1 MKNNP
6 ALMITCE
13 HASNALPD
21 FVLRAFRECNLEEAR
36 RRGEDFCN
44 VYGVPDEVLNT
55 HRGYD
60 IGAYKLFSNLVKR
73 LKPDFH
79 CSGRFSR
86 LVVDLNRSSTSK
98 TFFSEYTSILP
109 TSIKYH
115 MLSLWQKYRVK
126 IETFISGVIP
136 EKLRKHQDEVPLK
149 VIHLGIHSFTPV
161 LNGVERDADVGILYD
176 PSRSAEA
183 KLANI
188 LIKNILERAPWL
200 KIRKNYPYLGKS
212 DGLTT
217 TLRQKFGSA
226 YAGLEI
232 EINQK
237 LLDF

>member
-1 MKNNP
+1 MMNNP

-21 FVLRAFRECNLEEAR
+21 FILRTFRECNMAEAK
-36 RRGEDFCN
+36 RRGEDTCDLF
-44 VYGVPDEVLNT
+44 GIPDEILAS

-86 LVVDLNRSSTSK
+86 LVVDLNRSLNSK
-98 TFFSEYTSILP
+98 TFYSEFTANLP
-109 TSIKYH
+109 ETVQTH
-115 MLSLWQKYRVK
+115 MICLWGKYRKK
-126 IETFISGVIP
+126 IEAFVAKKIP
-136 EKLRKHQDEVPLK
+136 SKLRKFNDEIPLK
-149 VIHLGIHSFTPV
+149 VIHLAIHSFTPV
-161 LNGVERDADVGILYD
+161 MNGVERIADVGILYD
-176 PSRSAEA
+176 PDRSAES
-183 KLANI
+183 KLADI
-188 LIKNILERAPWL
+188 LIKNIQERCPG
-200 KIRKNYPYLGKS
+200 IRIRRNYPYLGKT

-217 TLRQKFGSA
+217 TLRKKFGAA

>member
-1 MKNNP
+1 
-6 ALMITCE
+6 MITCE

-21 FVLRAFRECNLEEAR
+21 FILRAFRDNAIPEDVLES
-36 RRGEDFCN
+36 
-44 VYGVPDEVLNT
+44 

-60 IGAYKLFSNLVKR
+60 IGAYKVFSNLVKR

-79 CSGRFSR
+79 CSGRFTR

-98 TFFSEYTSILP
+98 TFFSEYTIQLP
-109 TSIKYH
+109 ETVKRH
-115 MLSLWQKYRVK
+115 AFDLWQKYREK
-126 IETFISGVIP
+126 IESFVASVIP
-136 EKLRKHQDEVPLK
+136 ARLRKAAKDTPLRI
-149 VIHLGIHSFTPV
+149 IHLGIHSFTPV

-176 PSRSAEA
+176 PSRPAEA
-183 KLANI
+183 TIAEI
-188 LIKNILERAPWL
+188 LIKNIREREPGL

-217 TLRQKFGSA
+217 TLRQKFGPT

-237 LLDF
+237 FLK

>member
-1 MKNNP
+1 MTKNP

-36 RRGEDFCN
+36 HLGVETCN
-44 VYGVPDEVLNT
+44 VFGIPDEVLAT

-60 IGAYKLFSNLVKR
+60 IGAYKVFSNLVKR

-79 CSGRFSR
+79 CSGRFTR
-86 LVVDLNRSSTSK
+86 LVVDMNRSATSK
-98 TFFSEYTSILP
+98 TFFSEYTSVLP
-109 TSIKYH
+109 KSIKRH
-115 MLSLWQKYRVK
+115 MVSLWQKYREK
-126 IETFISGVIP
+126 IENFVAKVIP
-136 EKLRKHQDEVPLK
+136 EKMRKSEKEVPVK

-176 PSRSAEA
+176 PSRPAET
-183 KLANI
+183 KLADI
-188 LIKNILERAPWL
+188 IIKNILEREPTL
-200 KIRKNYPYLGKS
+200 RVRRNYPYLGKS

-217 TLRQKFGSA
+217 TLRQKFGPA

-237 LLDF
+237 LFG

>member
-1 MKNNP
+1 MKNAP

-21 FVLRAFRECNLEEAR
+21 FVLRAFRDSD
-36 RRGEDFCN
+36 GI
-44 VYGVPDEVLNT
+44 PDEVLAS

-60 IGAYKLFSNLVKR
+60 IGAYKIFSILVKR

-79 CSGRFSR
+79 SASKFSR
-86 LVVDLNRSSTSK
+86 LVVDMNRSSTSK
-98 TFFSEYTSILP
+98 SFYSEYTSSLP
-109 TSIKYH
+109 STVKAR
-115 MLSLWQKYRVK
+115 MLSLWEKYREK
-126 IETFISGVIP
+126 IASFVAGKISP
-136 EKLRKHQDEVPLK
+136 KQRKADKEALPK

-176 PSRSAEA
+176 PSRPSEA
-183 KLANI
+183 KIAEI
-188 LIKNILERAPWL
+188 LIKNILDREPSLR
-200 KIRKNYPYLGKS
+200 IRKNYPYLGKS

-217 TLRQKFGSA
+217 TLRQKFGPA

-237 LLDF
+237 LLSK